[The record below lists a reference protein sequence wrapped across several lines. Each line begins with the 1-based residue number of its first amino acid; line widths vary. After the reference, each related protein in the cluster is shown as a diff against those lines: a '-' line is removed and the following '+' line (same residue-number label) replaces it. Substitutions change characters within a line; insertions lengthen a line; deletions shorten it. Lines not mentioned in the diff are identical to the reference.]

1 MFCKNCGYEIKNNLE
16 ICPKCGCRIKN
27 SVKNKGCIGCILAII
42 LIPLSL
48 ILIAWLLGVMA
59 VISQTGG

>member
-1 MFCKNCGYEIKNNLE
+1 MFCKNCGYEVEDNTK

-42 LIPLSL
+42 LIPSGL